1 MTPATS
7 TISAA
12 AAAHPPPPAAA
23 AESTATAAAV
33 IDRERDS
40 FGQLSSCWLRLLR
53 SGQQADLQLICREE
67 KVLPCHRLVIGLRCP
82 PLLSQAVQE
91 RSAAHGKVETKILFP
106 VLRIRDILVRIRIRG
121 FVYRSGSGSCYF
133 VIDLK
138 APTKNWFFYLLLFE
152 GTFASLFK
160 DKKS

>member
-7 TISAA
+7 TVSGADAA
-12 AAAHPPPPAAA
+12 PPPPAAA
-23 AESTATAAAV
+23 AAPPLPAAAEESTTAAAV

-67 KVLPCHRLVIGLRCP
+67 KTLPCHRLVIGLRCP

-91 RSAAHGKVETKILFP
+91 RSAAHGKVETKIPFASVADP
-106 VLRIRDILVRIRIRG
+106 RIR
-121 FVYRSGSGSCYF
+121 
-133 VIDLK
+133 
-138 APTKNWFFYLLLFE
+138 
-152 GTFASLFK
+152 AS
-160 DKKS
+160 D

>member
-1 MTPATS
+1 MRSHDSFSDRVQFCELVAATLKAYMTPAIS

-12 AAAHPPPPAAA
+12 AAAHPPPADAAPPPPPAA
-23 AESTATAAAV
+23 AESTATAAAAV

-67 KVLPCHRLVIGLRCP
+67 KALPCHRLVIGMRCP

-91 RSAAHGKVETKILFP
+91 RSAGHGRVDTKLP
-106 VLRIRDILVRIRIRG
+106 
-121 FVYRSGSGSCYF
+121 
-133 VIDLK
+133 
-138 APTKNWFFYLLLFE
+138 FYSVAE
-152 GTFASLFK
+152 P
-160 DKKS
+160 